1 MWLNAEAGKRIGQG
15 RTGTMLSRRT
25 FGACAICSAVG
36 LVASGAEAQPLPT
49 GQIPSQNPNLQVTI
63 LRRLDLPGGAHE
75 AIQIL
80 VEAAP
85 NATVARHTHPGVE
98 SSVVLE
104 GGGEQVIDG
113 QLPLPVSP
121 GSTWQAAAGV
131 PHGGRY
137 GPQGCKLIVT
147 LSVEKGKPMT
157 SPA

>member
-1 MWLNAEAGKRIGQG
+1 
-15 RTGTMLSRRT
+15 MLSRRI
-25 FGACAICSAVG
+25 FGACAICSALG
-36 LVASGAEAQPLPT
+36 LVASGAEAQPSPG
-49 GQIPSQNPNLQVTI
+49 GQIPSQNPNLKVTT
-63 LRRLDLPGGAHE
+63 LRRADLPGGAHE
-75 AIQIL
+75 VIQLL

-98 SSVVLE
+98 STVVLE

-113 QLPLPVSP
+113 QPPLPVSP
-121 GSTWQAAAGV
+121 GATWQVSAGV

-137 GPQGCKLIVT
+137 GPQGCKFIVT

>member
-1 MWLNAEAGKRIGQG
+1 
-15 RTGTMLSRRT
+15 MLSRRA

-36 LVASGAEAQPLPT
+36 LVGSGAEAQPST
-49 GQIPSQNPNLQVTI
+49 RGQIPSQNPNLKVTT
-63 LRRLDLPGGAHE
+63 LRRADLPSGAYE
-75 AIQIL
+75 VIQLL

-98 SSVVLE
+98 SVVVLE
-104 GGGEQVIDG
+104 GSGEQAIDG
-113 QLPLPVSP
+113 QPPLPVSA
-121 GSTWQAAAGV
+121 GDTWQVLAGV

-137 GPQGCKLIVT
+137 GPQGCKFIVT